1 MKTLRRLSAVTILS
15 LTLAVSALA
24 GQIETPGAPAPA
36 PTSNVTTSI
45 VLTIVNLIYS

>member
-15 LTLAVSALA
+15 LTLAISALA
-24 GQIETPGAPAPA
+24 GQIETPGAPA